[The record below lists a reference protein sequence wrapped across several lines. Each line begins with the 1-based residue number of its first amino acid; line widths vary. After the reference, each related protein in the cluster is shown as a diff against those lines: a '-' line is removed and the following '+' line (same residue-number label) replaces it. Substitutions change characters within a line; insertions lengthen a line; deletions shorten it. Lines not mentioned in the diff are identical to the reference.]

1 LTDGGDMHNFNPTRS
16 ELIQIVLAIALIVVT
31 GLLPDLMGSKYWSLN
46 FQLVNIVIAA
56 AVFQNFLMYD
66 ANQISFG
73 QGAIFGLGAY
83 VTAMSVASYDMPWI
97 VAVMIAAVA
106 AAAGGALFA
115 LPALRV
121 QGYYLGF
128 VTLSAAMVFPELLFA
143 LDRYTNGINGIS
155 VAPGHWHD
163 NIAFGISP
171 LSLATAAA
179 ACFAIIFHV
188 AIRHSAFG
196 RKIKI
201 AGASPEAAQTL
212 GIRPG
217 LVRSIVF
224 ITACVGTGIA
234 GALYTPAIGFV
245 TPAAFHLELSI
256 LLFLAVIVGGRGHII
271 GPLTG
276 IYLLYLLPNVLL
288 VELVDYRL
296 LAYGALAL
304 LIMLAM
310 PDGIVGTIQEKMR
323 ARVLTNKFRLS
334 PDTFP
339 IPNVTRTEADEIAVS
354 IRGATK
360 LFGAVTAM
368 DQVDLDIERG
378 SIVGLVGGNG
388 SGKTTLLNTITGFSR
403 VTAGNISIR
412 GKNVT
417 GLAPAHIAHLGV
429 GRTFQTPRIFESLTA
444 WENIVVGAEC
454 PLGRHHL
461 GTPARL
467 DLIERDLAEI
477 EAETI
482 PHGQRRS
489 MELLRVLL
497 TGADVLLLDEPAAGL
512 SLDERKS
519 LSSLLLRLKHN
530 SGKTILFVEHDLDL
544 VWGVADKIAVM
555 DNGKLVACGLPR
567 DMTRDPAASKLFI
580 RHAHA

>member
-1 LTDGGDMHNFNPTRS
+1 MRDFNLTRP
-16 ELIQIVLAIALIVVT
+16 ELTQLSLGIVLIVAT

-46 FQLVNIVIAA
+46 FQLVNIVVAA

-83 VTAMSVASYDMPWI
+83 VTAMSVASYGTPWI

-163 NIAFGISP
+163 NIVLGISP

-179 ACFAIIFHV
+179 ACFSLIFHL
-188 AIRHSAFG
+188 AIRHSSIG

-217 LVRSIVF
+217 LVRSFVF
-224 ITACVGTGIA
+224 ITACIGTGIA
-234 GALYTPAIGFV
+234 GALYAPAIGFV

-256 LLFLAVIVGGRGHII
+256 LLFLAVIVGGRGQII

-276 IYLLYLLPNVLL
+276 VYLLYLLPNVLL

-304 LIMLAM
+304 VVMLAM
-310 PDGIVGTIQEKMR
+310 PDGIIGTIQTKLR
-323 ARVLTNKFRLS
+323 AKALANKFRLS

-339 IPNVTRTEADEIAVS
+339 VPNVTRIEAAEIAVS

-360 LFGAVTAM
+360 MFGAVTAM

-388 SGKTTLLNTITGFSR
+388 SGKTTLLNSITGFSR
-403 VTAGNISIR
+403 ITTGNIALR

-417 GLAPAHIAHLGV
+417 GLAPVRIAHLGV

-454 PLGRHHL
+454 PLGQNHL
-461 GTPARL
+461 GTQARL
-467 DLIERDLAEI
+467 GLIERDLAGLG
-477 EAETI
+477 AETI

-530 SGKTILFVEHDLDL
+530 SRKTILFVEHDLDL

-555 DNGKLVACGLPR
+555 DNGKLVACGLPQ
-567 DMTRDPAASKLFI
+567 DITRDPAVSKLFI